1 MFLCLNISSLGY
13 DMRQLILFMA
23 SVTFFQALAIPSAQ
37 ARDDAKLMDAFNA
50 IVMVRGYN
58 PDGGMAYGSG
68 VVIAQDKVLTNCHIF
83 RQTKQPWISRG
94 EDSYPVVSV
103 QADRYH
109 DLCLVETNALP
120 LKPIAIGISTDLKK
134 GQEVIAIGH
143 SSGSPAP
150 LTSAGALK
158 SLYPYEHGNV
168 LRSSARFAMG
178 ASGSG
183 LFDGDGRL
191 IGINTFKSPGRS
203 AYFYA
208 LPVEWLPALQQQPV
222 ETQFPI
228 VGKAFWEEEDLQK
241 PYFMQMAIP
250 ELKQDWSKLAEVSQR
265 WVLAEPTSTE
275 AWYELGRA
283 REELGATTEA
293 ETAYSRAMSLDAYN
307 TDALFRLGVIASK
320 KGDKTEVHRI
330 NIALANMDKDLSD
343 EFSKTVGCDTQ
354 C

>member
-1 MFLCLNISSLGY
+1 
-13 DMRQLILFMA
+13 MA
-23 SVTFFQALAIPSAQ
+23 
-37 ARDDAKLMDAFNA
+37 AFNS

-109 DLCLVETNALP
+109 DLCLVETNSLP
-120 LKPIAIGISTDLKK
+120 LQPIQIGISTDLKK
-134 GQEVIAIGH
+134 GQQVIVIGH
-143 SSGSPAP
+143 SGGSPAP
-150 LTSAGALK
+150 LTSGGSLK
-158 SLYPYEHGNV
+158 SLYPYEQGNV
-168 LRSSARFAMG
+168 LRTSARFAMG

-183 LFDGDGRL
+183 LFDEDGRL

-241 PYFMQMAIP
+241 PFFMQMAIP
-250 ELKQDWSKLAEVSQR
+250 ELNRDWSKLAGVAER
-265 WVLAEPTSTE
+265 WVVAEPISTE

-283 REELGATTEA
+283 REELGANTEA
-293 ETAYSRAMSLDAYN
+293 ELAYRRSIALDAYN
-307 TDALFRLGVIASK
+307 TDALFRLGVIAFK
-320 KGDKTEVHRI
+320 KGDKTEMHRI
-330 NIALANMDKDLSD
+330 NIALANMDKDLSE